1 MSRIQKRFG
10 WRERRT
16 LWALRIAAQG
26 IAALI
31 RRKIYGWLGI
41 RHFRGMQ
48 IRPGTIDIW
57 TLGETFLKGNGS
69 LFLSKDETTTYFI
82 KRYFGKP
89 RMPQGSRLFE

>member
-57 TLGETFLKGNGS
+57 TLGETF
-69 LFLSKDETTTYFI
+69 FE
-82 KRYFGKP
+82 GKWDP
-89 RMPQGSRLFE
+89 FSFQR